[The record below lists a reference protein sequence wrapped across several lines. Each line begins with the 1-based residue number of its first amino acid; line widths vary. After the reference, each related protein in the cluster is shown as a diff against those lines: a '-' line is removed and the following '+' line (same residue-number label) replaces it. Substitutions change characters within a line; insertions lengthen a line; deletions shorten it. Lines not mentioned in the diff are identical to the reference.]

1 MRKFKNCLIT
11 GITGSGGSYLYEKIL
26 EKDKNIIIYGTYRSE
41 KKLRE
46 LKKRKDSKRLKFI
59 KLNLKDKTKIKRL
72 LLKIK
77 PDLIFNLA
85 FIADVRKSFDLPEKI
100 MTNNYLL
107 TVNLLESLRVL
118 NLKSLLIICSS
129 SEVYGDVKKN
139 ETPIKENQPMRPVSP
154 YAVSKAFQD
163 LISQVYI
170 ESYGLNIIITRMFSY
185 TNSRRENLFM
195 SAFAKQ
201 LVLIE
206 KGNKQILHHGNLN
219 SIRCFQ
225 DIDDAMNAY
234 WMTALYGKIG
244 ETYNIGGNQIISV
257 KQYLKQLIKLSTKK
271 IKTKLDPPRLRPQD
285 VTYQIPDVSKFKKD
299 VNWQPKITFKESV
312 KNLLYEFRKKY

>member
-1 MRKFKNCLIT
+1 
-11 GITGSGGSYLYEKIL
+11 
-26 EKDKNIIIYGTYRSE
+26 
-41 KKLRE
+41 
-46 LKKRKDSKRLKFI
+46 
-59 KLNLKDKTKIKRL
+59 
-72 LLKIK
+72 
-77 PDLIFNLA
+77 
-85 FIADVRKSFDLPEKI
+85 
-100 MTNNYLL
+100 
-107 TVNLLESLRVL
+107 
-118 NLKSLLIICSS
+118 
-129 SEVYGDVKKN
+129 
-139 ETPIKENQPMRPVSP
+139 MRPVSP

-271 IKTKLDPPRLRPQD
+271 IKTKLDPSRLRPQD